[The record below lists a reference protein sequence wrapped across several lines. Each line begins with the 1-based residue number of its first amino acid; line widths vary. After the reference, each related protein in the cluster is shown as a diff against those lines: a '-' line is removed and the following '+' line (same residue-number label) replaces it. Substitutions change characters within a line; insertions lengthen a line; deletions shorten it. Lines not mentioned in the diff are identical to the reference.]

1 MAEWYRPQLAVLVD
15 TPPAGDAWL
24 HEIKFDGYRAG
35 CELRAGT
42 ATLTSR
48 NGIDLTRRFP
58 AIARAAALL
67 PATSARLD
75 GEVVA
80 LLPNGHSSFSAL
92 HHWPPAVKPATP
104 LTLAYMAF
112 DAFEIDGVLLGPLPL
127 VERKARLEALVARQP
142 SAGVIRYSSH
152 VTGSGPAFF
161 ANARQMGLEGVI
173 SKRADLPWRAGRSDG
188 WRKAKC
194 TRGQELVI
202 GGYTDQVGAQ
212 SVLGSILVGWYDG
225 DRLVYAGGVGTGW
238 SVRDA
243 IALRQQLERL
253 VRKTPPF
260 AHVPD
265 AGALRT
271 AHWVEPR
278 LVAQV
283 TFAEWTPDGM
293 VRHAVFKGLR
303 SDRAAEDVRR
313 EEASQLD

>member
-35 CELRAGT
+35 CEIRSGT

-48 NGIDLTRRFP
+48 NGVDLTRRFP
-58 AIARAAALL
+58 AVARAAALL
-67 PATSARLD
+67 PVTSARLD

-80 LLPNGHSSFSAL
+80 LLPDGRSSFSAL
-92 HHWPPAVKPATP
+92 HHGSPASRTAPPV
-104 LTLAYMAF
+104 TLAYMAF
-112 DAFEIDGVLLGPLPL
+112 DAFEIDGARLDGLPL
-127 VERKARLEALVARQP
+127 AERKARLEALVARQP
-142 SAGVIRYSSH
+142 SAATIRYSSH
-152 VTGSGPAFF
+152 VVGSGPAFF
-161 ANARQMGLEGVI
+161 AQARQLGLEGVI
-173 SKRADLPWRAGRSDG
+173 SKRADLPWRAGRSDA

-202 GGYTDQVGAQ
+202 GGFTDQVGTQ
-212 SVLGSILVGWYDG
+212 SVLGSLLVGWYDG
-225 DRLVYAGGVGTGW
+225 DALVYAGGVGTGW

-260 AHVPD
+260 ARVPD
-265 AGALRT
+265 AAPVRT

-283 TFAEWTPDGM
+283 AFTEWTPDGM
-293 VRHAVFKGLR
+293 VRHAVFHGLR
-303 SDRAAEDVRR
+303 PDRAPEDVRR
-313 EEASQLD
+313 EDASQLD

>member
-15 TPPAGDAWL
+15 TPPAGDTWL
-24 HEIKFDGYRAG
+24 HEIKFDGYLAG
-35 CELRAGT
+35 CEIRSGA

-58 AIARAAALL
+58 TIAKAAAAL
-67 PATSARLD
+67 PVASARLD
-75 GEVVA
+75 GEIVA

-92 HHWPPAVKPATP
+92 HHWRPAIQPANP
-104 LTLAYMAF
+104 LTLAYMVF
-112 DAFEIDGVLLGPLPL
+112 DLFEVDGVSLGALPL
-127 VERKARLEALVARQP
+127 VDRKARLEALLARQATP
-142 SAGVIRYSSH
+142 GTIRYASH
-152 VTGSGPAFF
+152 VTGNGPAFF
-161 ANARQMGLEGVI
+161 ASAKQMGLEGVM
-173 SKRADLPWRAGRSDG
+173 SKRADLPSRAGRSDA

-202 GGYTDQVGAQ
+202 GGYTDQVGTQ
-212 SVLGSILVGWYDG
+212 SGLGSILVGCYDG
-225 DRLVYAGGVGTGW
+225 DRLMYAGGVGTGW

-260 AHVPD
+260 AAMPTQAV
-265 AGALRT
+265 LRPV
-271 AHWVEPR
+271 HWVEPR

-293 VRHAVFKGLR
+293 VRHAVYKGLR
-303 SDRAAEDVRR
+303 PDRVPEEVRR
-313 EEASQLD
+313 EDATQLD